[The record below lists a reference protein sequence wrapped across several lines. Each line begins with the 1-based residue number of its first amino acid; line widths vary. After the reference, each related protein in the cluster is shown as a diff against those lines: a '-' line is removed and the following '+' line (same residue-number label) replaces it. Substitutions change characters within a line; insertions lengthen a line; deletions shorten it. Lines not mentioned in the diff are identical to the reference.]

1 MEVRN
6 GIEISVLKA
15 NWQAHTANTMVRADL
30 SMPALQDKVDIQD
43 RIWTHS
49 LGRYS
54 AFFWCGIEP
63 RPSIQ
68 PIASNDTH
76 RAIAILWLEGRP
88 VIWQGN
94 EGRGL
99 RSRYLK
105 LRLVLPWG
113 LAPHILNTRSGLA
126 TSFRFF
132 FSYLATDYL
141 GDVFKVIATTQ
152 IQFMG
157 ITHSTLQMSTLF
169 VKTSLNKP
177 KLLLLLL
184 GRCDIQN

>member
-1 MEVRN
+1 MEVRI
-6 GIEISVLKA
+6 GIKISLLKA
-15 NWQAHTANTMVRADL
+15 NWQAHTADTMVRADF
-30 SMPALQDKVDIQD
+30 SMPALQDKVDIHAC
-43 RIWTHS
+43 IWTHS

-63 RPSIQ
+63 RPFIQ
-68 PIASNDTH
+68 PIASNDTN
-76 RAIAILWLEGRP
+76 RVVAVLWLEGRP
-88 VIWQGN
+88 VIWKGN

-99 RSRYLK
+99 RSRYLTPW
-105 LRLVLPWG
+105 RVLLPG

-152 IQFMG
+152 IQFMS

-169 VKTSLNKP
+169 VKTSLNKL

-184 GRCDIQN
+184 GRCDI

>member
-6 GIEISVLKA
+6 GFEISTLKV
-15 NWQAHTANTMVRADL
+15 NWQAHTANSMVRADL
-30 SMPALQDKVDIQD
+30 SMHALQDKVDIQD

-54 AFFWCGIEP
+54 AFCWCGIEP

-76 RAIAILWLEGRP
+76 RVIVVLWLEGRP
-88 VIWQGN
+88 VIWKGN
-94 EGRGL
+94 TGRGL

-105 LRLVLPWG
+105 LRRVLLRGLV
-113 LAPHILNTRSGLA
+113 PHILNSRSALA
-126 TSFRFF
+126 TSFRVF
-132 FSYLATDYL
+132 FSYLSTVYL
-141 GDVFKVIATTQ
+141 GDVFKVITTTQ
-152 IQFMG
+152 VQFMS
-157 ITHSTLQMSTLF
+157 ITLSALQMSTLF